1 MLLQE
6 HSLMA
11 RLRSLKSYFLLN
23 EGDFLLQFMDLTED
37 EMKMNVEGK
46 NLLGKNKNPFPC
58 SLLFT
63 HFNINRN
70 EYLSML

>member
-6 HSLMA
+6 HNLMD

-37 EMKMNVEGK
+37 EMKMNVEG
-46 NLLGKNKNPFPC
+46 
-58 SLLFT
+58 
-63 HFNINRN
+63 I
-70 EYLSML
+70 